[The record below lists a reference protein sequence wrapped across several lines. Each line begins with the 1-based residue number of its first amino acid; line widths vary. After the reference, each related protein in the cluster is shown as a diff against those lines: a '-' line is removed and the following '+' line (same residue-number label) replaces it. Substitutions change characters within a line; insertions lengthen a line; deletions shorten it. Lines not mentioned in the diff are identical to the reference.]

1 MDVNAV
7 LNEIR
12 AREDINRAGMILVHF
27 GQVRGFDLDGRPV
40 TSLTVVPDLDKAE
53 IIRQDLLSRP
63 GIVDI
68 QIRLNSGTLKPGD
81 PIMLAVVA
89 GETRDKIFPVMEELI
104 ERLKKEASQKTEKT
118 A

>member
-1 MDVNAV
+1 
-7 LNEIR
+7 
-12 AREDINRAGMILVHF
+12 
-27 GQVRGFDLDGRPV
+27 
-40 TSLTVVPDLDKAE
+40 LDKAE